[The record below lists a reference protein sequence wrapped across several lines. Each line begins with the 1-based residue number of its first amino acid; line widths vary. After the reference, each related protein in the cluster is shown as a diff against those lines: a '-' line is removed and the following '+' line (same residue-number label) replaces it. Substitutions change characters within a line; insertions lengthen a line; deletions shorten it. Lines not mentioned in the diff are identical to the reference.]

1 MNSYANVGCAS
12 VLLGGAGLV
21 FVGGGLEMLKSGSS
35 FGWLAVLGGIGTW
48 LVLAF
53 LFWITQ
59 RANRRRAW
67 INRQPFPH
75 YAEQGLPRGGFWRG
89 FLWTWAGV
97 IAVHT
102 LVFLVSSFA
111 QMFPRPEHVRGLL
124 AVAGLA
130 LIPAH
135 AVIPILAGMAYN
147 LMRETSVR

>member
-21 FVGGGLEMLKSGSS
+21 FVGGGLEMLQNGSS

-53 LFWITQ
+53 LFWITH

-75 YAEQGLPRGGFWRG
+75 HAGQGLPRGGFWRG
-89 FLWTWAGV
+89 FLWTWAAV
-97 IAVHT
+97 IALHT
-102 LVFLVSSFA
+102 LAFLVSGFA
-111 QMFPRPEHVRGLL
+111 DILPSPAQVRGLTAL
-124 AVAGLA
+124 AELVLVPLHVAL
-130 LIPAH
+130 P
-135 AVIPILAGMAYN
+135 LAGGTFFT
-147 LMRETSVR
+147 LVRSTSCP

>member
-1 MNSYANVGCAS
+1 MSSYANVGCAS

-21 FVGGGLEMLKSGSS
+21 FVGGGLEMLQNGSS

-75 YAEQGLPRGGFWRG
+75 YAEQGLPRGCFWRG

-97 IAVHT
+97 IAVHM
-102 LVFLVSSFA
+102 LVFLISGFA
-111 QMFPRPEHVRGLL
+111 ELLPNPEQVRGWMAL
-124 AVAGLA
+124 AGLA
-130 LIPAH
+130 LVPAH
-135 AVIPILAGMAYN
+135 VVLPMLGGIAYS
-147 LMRETSVR
+147 LIHSTSVR

>member
-21 FVGGGLEMLKSGSS
+21 LLGGGLEMLQNGSS

-48 LVLAF
+48 LVLGF
-53 LFWITQ
+53 LFWITH

-75 YAEQGLPRGGFWRG
+75 YAQQSLPRGGFWRG

-111 QMFPRPEHVRGLL
+111 QVFPRPEQVRGLL
-124 AVAGLA
+124 AVAGLV

-135 AVIPILAGMAYN
+135 VAPPILAGMVYS
-147 LMRETSVR
+147 LMRATSLR

>member
-21 FVGGGLEMLKSGSS
+21 LLGGGLEMLQNESS

-53 LFWITQ
+53 LFWITH

-97 IAVHT
+97 IAAQA
-102 LVFLVSSFA
+102 LAFLIDGFA
-111 QMFPRPEHVRGLL
+111 DVLPNTTQVRGLAAL
-124 AVAGLA
+124 AGLV
-130 LIPAH
+130 LVPCH
-135 AVIPILAGMAYN
+135 AVLPVVGGTVCSVI
-147 LMRETSVR
+147 RSTSVR